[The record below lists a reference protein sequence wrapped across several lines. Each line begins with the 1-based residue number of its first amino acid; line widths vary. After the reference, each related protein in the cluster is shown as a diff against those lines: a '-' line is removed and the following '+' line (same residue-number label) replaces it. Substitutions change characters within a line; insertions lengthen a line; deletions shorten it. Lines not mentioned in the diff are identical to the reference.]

1 MKTENIITGNRKL
14 VEMISVSEIRK
25 PKIFRRER
33 KLVLTISVSEFRKLK
48 IFRKEQKIDA
58 NYFGFRNS
66 ETEIVSIYFQFPAEN
81 FQFPKFGNR
90 KFSAGNGNWC

>member
-33 KLVLTISVSEFRKLK
+33 EIG
-48 IFRKEQKIDA
+48 A
-58 NYFGFRNS
+58 NYFGFRIS
-66 ETEIVSIYFQFPAEN
+66 ETENFPQGTEN
-81 FQFPKFGNR
+81 KLFRKPK
-90 KFSAGNGNWC
+90 

>member
-33 KLVLTISVSEFRKLK
+33 AIG
-48 IFRKEQKIDA
+48 A
-58 NYFGFRNS
+58 NYFGFRIS
-66 ETEIVSIYFQFPAEN
+66 ETEN
-81 FQFPKFGNR
+81 FR
-90 KFSAGNGNWC
+90 KFSAGNRGKFSVSEIRKPKIFRNWC